1 MRVKFRL
8 DTSNNVTIITE
19 DQDDTNITVESDGS
33 DKIIIVTGTS
43 NNSPGE
49 PPNIGVAP
57 EDDE

>member
-43 NNSPGE
+43 NNLPGD
-49 PPNIGVAP
+49 PPDIGSAP
-57 EDDE
+57 EDD

>member
-8 DTSNNVTIITE
+8 DTSDNVTIITE

-43 NNSPGE
+43 NNFPGD
-49 PPNIGVAP
+49 PPDIGSEP
-57 EDDE
+57 EDN

>member
-19 DQDDTNITVESDGS
+19 DQDDTNITVESDGT

-43 NNSPGE
+43 NNAPGD
-49 PPNIGVAP
+49 PPDIGSEP
-57 EDDE
+57 EDD

>member
-8 DTSNNVTIITE
+8 DTSDNVTIITE

-43 NNSPGE
+43 NNFPGD
-49 PPNIGVAP
+49 PPDIGAPP
-57 EDDE
+57 EDD

>member
-43 NNSPGE
+43 NNFPGD
-49 PPNIGVAP
+49 PPNIGAKP
-57 EDDE
+57 EDD